1 LWWILNGLNAHNME
15 LSLSTGNEELRVRL
29 DRQLKERGLSHAYIL
44 SGKAGAE
51 KQALAEFLC
60 KAYVCSGTGTPPCGS
75 CSGCRKIA
83 EGIHPDLI
91 VVGSEGETVN
101 VAAARA
107 IKANAY
113 IRPNE
118 APRKV
123 FLFPAA
129 QELTPQVQDVLLKLL
144 EESPPY
150 AAFLLLTENERALLP
165 TIRSRCELL
174 RLVSP
179 QEQTWGEASADA
191 RKLAHLL
198 YSGEELQLLEWAL
211 TLEKRDREESAA
223 LFDGT
228 VSVLAEKLIG
238 AKEGQEKRRLLTLI
252 THLKTLRQACDY
264 NVGIGHLAGWL
275 TAGSQAKI

>member
-1 LWWILNGLNAHNME
+1 MNAHNME
-15 LSLSTGNEELRVRL
+15 ISLSRGNEELKARL
-29 DRQLKERGLSHAYIL
+29 ARQIMERGLSHAYIL
-44 SGKAGAE
+44 SGPDGLE
-51 KQALAEFLC
+51 KRALAEFLC
-60 KAYVCSGTGTPPCGS
+60 KAYVCTGEGTHPCGN

-91 VVGSEGETVN
+91 LVGAEGETVN

-107 IKANAY
+107 MKTAAY

-129 QELTPQVQDVLLKLL
+129 QELTNQVQDVLLKLL

-165 TIRSRCELL
+165 TVRSRCELL
-174 RLVSP
+174 RLVSLP
-179 QEQTWGEASADA
+179 EQSEEDSAEARNLA
-191 RKLAHLL
+191 RLL
-198 YSGEELQLLEWAL
+198 YSGRELQLLEWAL
-211 TLEKRDREESAA
+211 TLEKRDREELAS

-228 VSVLAEKLIG
+228 VSVLTEELMKDNDCR
-238 AKEGQEKRRLLTLI
+238 EKRRLLMLI
-252 THLKTLRQACDY
+252 THLKDLRQACDY
-264 NVGIGHLAGWL
+264 NIGTGHLAGWL
-275 TAGSQAKI
+275 AAGIQEKT